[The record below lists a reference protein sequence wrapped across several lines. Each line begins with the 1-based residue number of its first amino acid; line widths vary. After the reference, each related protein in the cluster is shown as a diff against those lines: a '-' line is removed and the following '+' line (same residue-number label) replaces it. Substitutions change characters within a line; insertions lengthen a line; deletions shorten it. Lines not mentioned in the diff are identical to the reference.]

1 MGGHSPGSKPMI
13 KAKVDTNGLRQ
24 LFNGMPQRVLVAAGT
39 ETRTAAR
46 IFAAVAARNTLPYGA
61 YESAPKEM
69 MGRVKI
75 DVERTQRPIDKLGSI
90 WQDLERLDKGLA
102 AGFWAAIKSKRAGE
116 SPEFTKWVLDKY
128 LDEIQAKMSI
138 THGAVRPKIHK
149 QARTTAKRAVPKNHK
164 PTHIIIG
171 KSNLDNYVA
180 KKQKTIGAAKA
191 GWAAAAKSIGG
202 SVSEREGFR
211 KWFNTGVHRKST
223 GKFELIQSVTEM
235 AIKLTN
241 TVPWADV
248 AFPPSQK
255 NRVKIEFYPAFKRAI
270 EKRKAALIAAAAKRR
285 K

>member
-1 MGGHSPGSKPMI
+1 MI
-13 KAKVDTNGLRQ
+13 KFKVDNSGLER
-24 LFNGMPQRVLVAAGT
+24 LFKGMPKRVLVAVGS
-39 ETRTAAR
+39 EIRTAAR
-46 IFAAVAARNTLPYGA
+46 TFAAVAAKNTLPYGA
-61 YESAPKEM
+61 YENPPDEM

-149 QARTTAKRAVPKNHK
+149 QARTTPKRAVPKNHK

-211 KWFNTGVHRKST
+211 KWFNTGRHKKST
-223 GKFELIQSVTEM
+223 GYHNMIRTETETF
-235 AIKLTN
+235 IELTN

-255 NRVKIEFYPAFKRAI
+255 KRVAVEFYPAFKRAI
-270 EKRKAALIAAAAKRR
+270 EKRKAALVAAAAKRR

>member
-1 MGGHSPGSKPMI
+1 MGLNLAVSKPMI
-13 KAKVDTNGLRQ
+13 KFKVDNSGLER
-24 LFNGMPQRVLVAAGT
+24 LFKGMPKRVLVAAGT

-61 YESAPKEM
+61 YENPPDEM

-75 DVERTQRPIDKLGSI
+75 DVERTQRTIDALGSI
-90 WQDLERLDKGLA
+90 WQDLKAIDKGLA
-102 AGFWAAIKSKRAGE
+102 AAMWTAYKARKMGTVKQIIEDLSVQGGF
-116 SPEFTKWVLDKY
+116 
-128 LDEIQAKMSI
+128 
-138 THGAVRPKIHK
+138 THGAVNPSIHT

-164 PTHIIIG
+164 AKHIITSAG
-171 KSNLDNYVA
+171 NALAKYVA

-223 GKFELIQSVTEM
+223 GKFDLIRTETETF
-235 AIKLTN
+235 IKLTN
-241 TVPWADV
+241 TVPWADT
-248 AFPPSQK
+248 AFPISQK

-270 EKRKAALIAAAAKRR
+270 EKRKAALVAAAAKRR

>member
-1 MGGHSPGSKPMI
+1 MGRNLASSKPMI
-13 KAKVDTNGLRQ
+13 KFKVDNSGLER
-24 LFNGMPQRVLVAAGT
+24 LFKGMPKRVLVAVGS
-39 ETRTAAR
+39 EIRTAAR
-46 IFAAVAARNTLPYGA
+46 TFAAVAARNTLPYGA
-61 YESAPKEM
+61 YESPPKEM

-128 LDEIQAKMSI
+128 LDEIQARMNI
-138 THGAVRPKIHK
+138 THGAVRPKIHE
-149 QARTTAKRAVPKNHK
+149 QARTTAKRAVPKKHK

-191 GWAAAAKSIGG
+191 GWAAAAKSLGG
-202 SVSEREGFR
+202 SVSAREGFPS
-211 KWFNTGVHRKST
+211 WYNTGRHKKST
-223 GKFELIQSVTEM
+223 GHHNMIRTETETF
-235 AIKLTN
+235 IELTN

-255 NRVKIEFYPAFKRAI
+255 KRVAVEFYPAFKRAI
-270 EKRKAALIAAAAKRR
+270 ETRKAALVAAAAKRR

>member
-1 MGGHSPGSKPMI
+1 MI
-13 KAKVDTNGLRQ
+13 KAKVNTNGLRD
-24 LFNGMPQRVLVAAGT
+24 LFSGMPQRVLVAAGT

-61 YESAPKEM
+61 YESPPKEM
-69 MGRVKI
+69 MGRVKS
-75 DVERTQRPIDKLGSI
+75 DVERTQRTIDALGSI
-90 WQDLERLDKGLA
+90 WQDLKAIDKGLA
-102 AGFWAAIKSKRAGE
+102 AAMWTAYKARKMGTVKQIIEDLSVQGGF
-116 SPEFTKWVLDKY
+116 
-128 LDEIQAKMSI
+128 
-138 THGAVRPKIHK
+138 THGAVNPSVHN
-149 QARTTAKRAVPKNHK
+149 QARTTAKRGVPKDYK
-164 PTHIIIG
+164 AKHIITSAG
-171 KSNLDNYVA
+171 NALAKYVA
-180 KKQKTIGAAKA
+180 AKQKTIGAAKA

-211 KWFNTGVHRKST
+211 KWFNTGAHRKST

-255 NRVKIEFYPAFKRAI
+255 KRVAVEFLPAFKRAI
-270 EKRKAALIAAAAKRR
+270 EKRKAALAAAAAKRR

>member
-1 MGGHSPGSKPMI
+1 
-13 KAKVDTNGLRQ
+13 
-24 LFNGMPQRVLVAAGT
+24 
-39 ETRTAAR
+39 
-46 IFAAVAARNTLPYGA
+46 
-61 YESAPKEM
+61 M

-90 WQDLERLDKGLA
+90 WKDLERLDKGLA

-138 THGAVRPKIHK
+138 THGPVRPKIHK
-149 QARTTAKRAVPKNHK
+149 QARTTPKRAVPKNHK

-211 KWFNTGVHRKST
+211 KWFNTGRHKKST
-223 GKFELIQSVTEM
+223 GYHNMIRTETETF
-235 AIKLTN
+235 IELTN

-255 NRVKIEFYPAFKRAI
+255 KRVAVEFYPAFKRAI
-270 EKRKAALIAAAAKRR
+270 ETRKAALVAAAAKRR